1 MQAMGSVAGIG
12 EDRTRLPTLDSAFT
26 YAIAGSLHSCR
37 ISAGSD
43 PDADDMGMARAF
55 LCRAMI
61 MMQMQTLIRL
71 SKMP

>member
-1 MQAMGSVAGIG
+1 MGSVAGIG
-12 EDRTRLPTLDSAFT
+12 EDRTRLPTPDSAFT

-43 PDADDMGMARAF
+43 PDADDMGMTGMARAF